1 MPDRSPPSSAHSPS
15 LGTFNWNG
23 GWVGVVDEGFQVKL
37 GYTNNGYRAVQTSS
51 SVYRIPDGA
60 QSRAEI
66 ITWLKEAYR
75 SGAIS
80 GVYDLN
86 QTSGNSFSPTG
97 SEVRKLWQIY
107 KGSFEVLRRYNE
119 SPGYGAR
126 QVSDSLTRV
135 RRALEPYARGFTEQ
149 PGQVQDA
156 IKALGDL
163 QRQLNRAL
171 KLPGSQDPTWLS
183 SVGGQLEKKE
193 AGHSYKLGVND
204 CSIFISSLLR
214 SRFLIKESDL
224 DRIMIR
230 NTPPYDELLRR
241 GDKRAL
247 GPVGWLVEEKG
258 WRQTTLEQLTP
269 RELREGAVAQIT
281 WAKGGGHSVLIT
293 DIVRDSRGNITGFQA
308 LSAHS
313 LPNPKTG
320 QTGIYSAFIP
330 LSEVR
335 AGLKGV
341 AIAVERHN
349 QRGR

>member
-1 MPDRSPPSSAHSPS
+1 
-15 LGTFNWNG
+15 
-23 GWVGVVDEGFQVKL
+23 
-37 GYTNNGYRAVQTSS
+37 
-51 SVYRIPDGA
+51 
-60 QSRAEI
+60 
-66 ITWLKEAYR
+66 
-75 SGAIS
+75 
-80 GVYDLN
+80 
-86 QTSGNSFSPTG
+86 
-97 SEVRKLWQIY
+97 
-107 KGSFEVLRRYNE
+107 
-119 SPGYGAR
+119 
-126 QVSDSLTRV
+126 
-135 RRALEPYARGFTEQ
+135 
-149 PGQVQDA
+149 
-156 IKALGDL
+156 
-163 QRQLNRAL
+163 
-171 KLPGSQDPTWLS
+171 
-183 SVGGQLEKKE
+183 LEKKE

>member
-1 MPDRSPPSSAHSPS
+1 MPERTPPPSNTTPS
-15 LGTFNWNG
+15 LGAFNWNG
-23 GWVGVVDEGFQVKL
+23 GWVGVINEGFQVKL

-51 SVYRIPDGA
+51 AVYRIPDGA

-66 ITWLKEAYR
+66 VAWLKEAYR

-86 QTSGNSFSPTG
+86 QTSGSSFSPTG
-97 SEVRKLWQIY
+97 GEVRKLWQIY
-107 KGSFEVLRRYNE
+107 KGSFEVLQRYNE
-119 SPGYGAR
+119 SPGYGTR
-126 QVSDSLTRV
+126 QVSDALTRV
-135 RRALEPYARGFTEQ
+135 RRALEPYARGFTEE

-171 KLPGSQDPTWLS
+171 KLPGSQDSTWLS

-193 AGHSYKLGVND
+193 AGQPYELGVND
-204 CSIFISSLLR
+204 CSIFISSLLK
-214 SRFLIKESDL
+214 SRFLVKESDL

-230 NTPPYDELLRR
+230 DTPPYDELIRT
-241 GDKRAL
+241 DDERAL
-247 GPVGWLVEEKG
+247 GPVGWLVKEEG
-258 WRQTTLEQLTP
+258 WQRTTLEQLTP

-293 DIVRDSRGNITGFQA
+293 DVVRDSRGNVTGFQA

-335 AGLKGV
+335 AGSKGV
-341 AIAVERHN
+341 AVAVEVRN
-349 QRGR
+349 EGGR